1 MVRNILINEHI
12 TVIPGQLLTTPSTV
26 SGNKEQYGILSSI
39 HNNVVNNTQLS
50 SRRTV
55 GNRTNYRVN
64 GTFTIQKHKLG
75 YADTNRYTM
84 ALSGDKVLLNWNA

>member
-12 TVIPGQLLTTPSTV
+12 TVITGQLLTTPSTV

-55 GNRTNYRVN
+55 GKPN
-64 GTFTIQKHKLG
+64 K
-75 YADTNRYTM
+75 
-84 ALSGDKVLLNWNA
+84 LSGERYIYNSKT